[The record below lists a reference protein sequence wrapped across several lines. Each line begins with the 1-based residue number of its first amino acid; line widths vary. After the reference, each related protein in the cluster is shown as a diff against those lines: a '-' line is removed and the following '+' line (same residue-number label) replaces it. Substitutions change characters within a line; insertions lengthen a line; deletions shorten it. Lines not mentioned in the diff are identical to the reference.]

1 MIIPFQKDEVLLDDI
16 RTADSVKEGFHLW
29 WLGQSGF
36 LLKWHDRHL
45 LFDPYLSDSLTA
57 KYAGTGREHVRLTE
71 RCIDPALL
79 RMVDVVTSSH
89 HHTDHLDA
97 ATLIPLAADRLA
109 ATGRYAAVLCLGAI
123 IRGETSHDR
132 HIASAVGHGIEQ
144 AARSHGLPVLFGV
157 LTCDTLAQ
165 ALARAG
171 GDAASQFA
179 GNKGRECAAAA
190 IEMISLLDQLPPRQ
204 EGLPA

>member
-1 MIIPFQKDEVLLDDI
+1 MTEIVEGTTFEGRKDF
-16 RTADSVKEGFHLW
+16 RGGTARRADQLRVGIVVSRYNE
-29 WLGQSGF
+29 SIT
-36 LLKWHDRHL
+36 R
-45 LFDPYLSDSLTA
+45 
-57 KYAGTGREHVRLTE
+57 RL
-71 RCIDPALL
+71 
-79 RMVDVVTSSH
+79 
-89 HHTDHLDA
+89 LDA
-97 ATLIPLAADRLA
+97 AVATFVGAGLPAAGVDVAWVPGAFELPLAADRLA